1 MDEYIRNICIFV
13 CLCDFISQ
21 LFLSDKFMGLYRNI
35 SGVFVILFLL
45 YPLGRQFVDIT
56 EFLDQELMTQFK
68 ENIQKSGQIW
78 DISSENNNMNAIS
91 EESQKLLEQYIQ
103 DAVDEYEADEYEAD
117 GCAANEYKADES
129 KADKSGKDRYG
140 TESYETDRFNAE
152 SFETDSFEVDE

>member
-1 MDEYIRNICIFV
+1 
-13 CLCDFISQ
+13 
-21 LFLSDKFMGLYRNI
+21 MGLYRNI

-56 EFLDQELMTQFK
+56 EFLDQELMTQFE

-78 DISSENNNMNAIS
+78 DISSENKNMNAIS

-103 DAVDEYEADEYEAD
+103 DAVDEYEAD

-152 SFETDSFEVDE
+152 SFETDSFEVEE

>member
-1 MDEYIRNICIFV
+1 
-13 CLCDFISQ
+13 
-21 LFLSDKFMGLYRNI
+21 MGLYRNI
-35 SGVFVILFLL
+35 SGVFVILFLF

-56 EFLDQELMTQFK
+56 EFLDQELMTQFE
-68 ENIQKSGQIW
+68 ENIQKSGQIC
-78 DISSENNNMNAIS
+78 DISSENKNMNAIS

-103 DAVDEYEADEYEAD
+103 DAVDEYEAD

>member
-56 EFLDQELMTQFK
+56 EFLDQELMTQFE

-78 DISSENNNMNAIS
+78 DISSENKNMNAIS

-103 DAVDEYEADEYEAD
+103 DAVDEYEKDETKTDKFEKDSFDAD
-117 GCAANEYKADES
+117 
-129 KADKSGKDRYG
+129 
-140 TESYETDRFNAE
+140 
-152 SFETDSFEVDE
+152 SFETDSFEVEE

>member
-21 LFLSDKFMGLYRNI
+21 LFLSEKFMGLYRNI

-56 EFLDQELMTQFK
+56 EFLDQELMTQFE

-103 DAVDEYEADEYEAD
+103 DAVDEYEKDETKTDKFEKDSFDAD
-117 GCAANEYKADES
+117 
-129 KADKSGKDRYG
+129 
-140 TESYETDRFNAE
+140 
-152 SFETDSFEVDE
+152 SFETDSFEVEE

>member
-45 YPLGRQFVDIT
+45 YPLGRKFVDIT
-56 EFLDQELMTQFK
+56 EFLDQELMTQFE

-103 DAVDEYEADEYEAD
+103 DAVDEYEAD

>member
-1 MDEYIRNICIFV
+1 
-13 CLCDFISQ
+13 
-21 LFLSDKFMGLYRNI
+21 MGLYRNI
-35 SGVFVILFLL
+35 SGVFVILFLF

-56 EFLDQELMTQFK
+56 EFFDQELMTQFE

-78 DISSENNNMNAIS
+78 DISSENKNMNAIS

-103 DAVDEYEADEYEAD
+103 DAVDEYEAD

-152 SFETDSFEVDE
+152 SFETDSFEVNE